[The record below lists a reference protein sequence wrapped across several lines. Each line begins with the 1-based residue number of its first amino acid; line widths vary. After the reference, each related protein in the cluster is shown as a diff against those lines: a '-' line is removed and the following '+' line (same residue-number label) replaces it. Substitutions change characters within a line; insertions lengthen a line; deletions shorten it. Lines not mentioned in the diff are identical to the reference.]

1 GRRNCKH
8 CRVPEPVD
16 PHVREVLGVGADEIF
31 YVGQGCPKCDGR
43 GVKGRIG
50 IYELLEIT
58 PEMSK
63 LIVPG
68 ADANAIHALAEREG
82 MISIT
87 RNAVALARAG
97 TISLQEAFQVRVD

>member
-1 GRRNCKH
+1 MLAASAFHLPSITWIQKRRIRN
-8 CRVPEPVD
+8 
-16 PHVREVLGVGADEIF
+16 I
-31 YVGQGCPKCDGR
+31 
-43 GVKGRIG
+43 
-50 IYELLEIT
+50 ELMKIT
-58 PEMSK
+58 PAMSK

-68 ADANAIHALAEREG
+68 ADANAIHDLAVREG